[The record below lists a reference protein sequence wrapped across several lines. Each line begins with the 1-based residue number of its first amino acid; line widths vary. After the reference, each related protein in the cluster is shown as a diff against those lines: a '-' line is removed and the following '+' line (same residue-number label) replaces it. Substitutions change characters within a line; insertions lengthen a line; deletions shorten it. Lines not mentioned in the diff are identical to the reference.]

1 MVFLIYN
8 LTHQTLFQHILL
20 FPPKFILFLCRLKS
34 CLYSINMILFFL
46 HILISWNYNFY
57 LFPILIDYNWLVYS
71 WKIFF
76 FISMANTVSEK
87 SCCLIVWSW
96 YQIITFWFSCYKL
109 DIAIFS
115 HVFYGFLKNC
125 IVYQLEKKIIMDK
138 Y

>member
-1 MVFLIYN
+1 MELQFL
-8 LTHQTLFQHILL
+8 
-20 FPPKFILFLCRLKS
+20 
-34 CLYSINMILFFL
+34 
-46 HILISWNYNFY
+46 LISHIDRLQLIG
-57 LFPILIDYNWLVYS
+57 LFM
-71 WKIFF
+71 KIFF